1 MTDHARHYLDWY
13 ERAAL
18 IVAAICALVTFFLA
32 VDYILAAVLFLA
44 VYVGV
49 ISLARPLT
57 RKRNEPPVDR

>member
-49 ISLARPLT
+49 ISLARLMT
-57 RKRNEPPVDR
+57 RKHNEPPVDR